1 MTVGARHEVRKVPG
15 YCYNCVAGPDLLEV
29 KVVDGVA
36 TEILPNYAAAGIHP
50 GNGRICVRAL
60 GLIQKTYNPHRLRT
74 PMKRTNPRKGR
85 SEDPGFVPIS
95 WDEALDDI
103 ASRLREIRAGGL
115 HDAAGLPRVAASFG
129 HGGTPQSYMGTFPA
143 FLSAWGP
150 VDFSFGSGQGVKCVH
165 SEHLYGEFWHR
176 GFTVCADTPFS
187 RYIVSFGANVEVSA
201 GVCAVHRHAE
211 ARMRGI
217 KRVQVEPHLSVTAAA
232 SAQWVPIKPK
242 TDAAFMFAMLHVLL
256 HEHPREYLDV
266 VFLRDRTASPY
277 LIGPK
282 GYYLRDSLERK
293 PLVWDSARMSAV
305 PYDQAGATV
314 SLEGRF
320 TIKDC
325 IEIGPDEAI
334 WRHESAVGT
343 TAFTR
348 LVDHMQ
354 PFSPE
359 WAAKI
364 CDVPAAIIRQ
374 VANEYLDN
382 ACVGE
387 TIEIDGKVLP
397 FRPVAVVLGKTVN
410 NGWGGFE
417 CCWGRTMLALLV
429 GALEVPGGTLGTTT
443 RLNKPIGNRLASVKP
458 GEDGFM
464 ASNFNATDKE
474 RWTARPTGRNAHS
487 TLVPL
492 VGNSAW
498 AQALG
503 PTHLAWMF
511 LQEAP
516 QHWQQPS
523 APDLWFVFR
532 SNPAISFWDSGQIV
546 KTMAKMPF
554 VVAFAYTFDET
565 NHMADILLP
574 DATDLESTQLIRIGG
589 TKFVEQQWQHQGVAL
604 RQPAVAPRAEARD
617 FTWISSELARRCGLV
632 EPYNTAINRGTACVP
647 LKGHDYDFSLEVS
660 RVHSV
665 EEIWD
670 AECKAATAQ
679 FSNGAEVR
687 DLAWF
692 KEHGF
697 FVVPFKRLD
706 WYLYPTMVEKNLRFE
721 LPYQDHLFRAGQ
733 ELANRLHE
741 HDIHWWD
748 AQLEEYAP
756 LPVWDDVPARWERA
770 LQKMGADPADYP
782 LWLITTKSM
791 QYSAGNNAG
800 IPLMNE
806 VGQNMRGHGGVI
818 LNVETARRL
827 GIRQDDLVEI
837 RSVTHC
843 TQGRAVL
850 VQGIRPDTVVII
862 GQFDH
867 WKTPYAKDLH
877 FPSLN
882 SVAPLSLDLT
892 DSTGSGADLVR
903 VSVQPVKER
912 S

>member
-1 MTVGARHEVRKVPG
+1 
-15 YCYNCVAGPDLLEV
+15 
-29 KVVDGVA
+29 
-36 TEILPNYAAAGIHP
+36 
-50 GNGRICVRAL
+50 
-60 GLIQKTYNPHRLRT
+60 
-74 PMKRTNPRKGR
+74 
-85 SEDPGFVPIS
+85 
-95 WDEALDDI
+95 
-103 ASRLREIRAGGL
+103 
-115 HDAAGLPRVAASFG
+115 
-129 HGGTPQSYMGTFPA
+129 
-143 FLSAWGP
+143 
-150 VDFSFGSGQGVKCVH
+150 
-165 SEHLYGEFWHR
+165 
-176 GFTVCADTPFS
+176 
-187 RYIVSFGANVEVSA
+187 
-201 GVCAVHRHAE
+201 
-211 ARMRGI
+211 
-217 KRVQVEPHLSVTAAA
+217 
-232 SAQWVPIKPK
+232 
-242 TDAAFMFAMLHVLL
+242 
-256 HEHPREYLDV
+256 
-266 VFLRDRTASPY
+266 
-277 LIGPK
+277 
-282 GYYLRDSLERK
+282 
-293 PLVWDSARMSAV
+293 
-305 PYDQAGATV
+305 
-314 SLEGRF
+314 
-320 TIKDC
+320 
-325 IEIGPDEAI
+325 
-334 WRHESAVGT
+334 
-343 TAFTR
+343 
-348 LVDHMQ
+348 
-354 PFSPE
+354 
-359 WAAKI
+359 
-364 CDVPAAIIRQ
+364 
-374 VANEYLDN
+374 
-382 ACVGE
+382 
-387 TIEIDGKVLP
+387 
-397 FRPVAVVLGKTVN
+397 
-410 NGWGGFE
+410 
-417 CCWGRTMLALLV
+417 
-429 GALEVPGGTLGTTT
+429 
-443 RLNKPIGNRLASVKP
+443 
-458 GEDGFM
+458 
-464 ASNFNATDKE
+464 
-474 RWTARPTGRNAHS
+474 
-487 TLVPL
+487 
-492 VGNSAW
+492 
-498 AQALG
+498 
-503 PTHLAWMF
+503 MF

-660 RVHSV
+660 RVYSV

-721 LPYQDHLFRAGQ
+721 LPYPDHLFRAGQ